1 MLVSAAREFAVNLER
16 SAWIGLIVVCSCF
29 AACDRT
35 EDLVHTSADG
45 KNGTRLAGTAVSAR
59 QVIDDC
65 RAAYQKLSSYED
77 DGYVRLAYRMKGE
90 LLEDRAPLS
99 VAFQRPG
106 LLGIRAYSIEAG
118 PKDGRWRL
126 QLRDSGRSAVAGQVI
141 SRAVPAKADFNWLL
155 SDPAVSEELAAGL
168 AGFPP
173 QLDMLLGPNPMRG
186 LIDDSAL
193 IKLDTPET
201 VGGELCYVVQVT
213 RGPAQYRL
221 WINQATMLLRRL
233 QMPSAHLTPEMLA
246 DSSITNTQLTI
257 ELPGIKTNEP
267 IDWQRFEIDVSPES
281 QLVSHFVPAPPKM
294 QLERLGVKVP
304 AFRLRT
310 VDGKQTFSSGE
321 TSSNQITVLTWMA
334 DHPACKETAAQ
345 LSKIADAVAASP
357 VAHRVQF
364 INVWAEPNPAEGTTF
379 ESLAKDWSLRG
390 KLVLDSEAV
399 GRDLFGVSEAPTLV
413 VVDGQNRLQIF
424 EERSNPFLSQVLPG
438 LVTRLAD
445 GEDLAG
451 DVIRQAKLDEQ
462 RFQAELWMAAA
473 ADAQRSLFTPP
484 TSYPTRVISVT
495 KSGEDIKFASDAQ
508 VVALAVDQSQ
518 MVWTL
523 ISNGL
528 LQRTDPST
536 NAKQEFRTQWSIDAS
551 LPSRLEVS
559 PEGKYLA
566 FSQLN
571 GHVVELFDTTIQ
583 QNRIVNMDTTEGVV
597 DLHWMTLTG
606 SKSPRLAVVTS
617 NKQTKLLDPNNHEQ
631 LSGSCPSTPL
641 ALIPQTISDTSVGGY
656 VVMEDRAIERL
667 ILSSDSTNA
676 TVLGRPAAYSD
687 KKSDVSSLPAKL
699 PTVPSKIAFQ
709 PAAGPWKSLST
720 SHGTTTLARGW
731 IAQDEPGV
739 FLLNDQLQQ
748 RWLYRLPL
756 SEERISTL
764 IATANI
770 DPARGQ
776 PLWAITL
783 GNNVVHL
790 LPGDGILTD
799 HMQFEE
805 PVRGLGLVPV
815 GNRLVLYVAHPKSV
829 ATYSVGGKY

>member
-1 MLVSAAREFAVNLER
+1 MDARVSCEGFAVKLQR
-16 SAWIGLIVVCSCF
+16 SVWIVLMVVCGCF

-45 KNGTRLAGTAVSAR
+45 RSGTRLAGTAISAR

-65 RAAYQKLSSYED
+65 RQAYQKLSSYED

-118 PKDGRWRL
+118 PSDGRWRL
-126 QLRDSGRSAVAGQVI
+126 QLRDSGRSAVAGQVV
-141 SRAVPAKADFNWLL
+141 SRATPAKADFNWLL
-155 SDPAVSEELAAGL
+155 SDPAVAEELAAGL

-186 LIDDSAL
+186 LVDDSAL
-193 IKLDTPET
+193 LKLDAPET

-246 DSSITNTQLTI
+246 DSNITSTQLTI
-257 ELPGIKTNEP
+257 ELPGIKTNEA
-267 IDWQRFEIDVSPES
+267 IDWKKYEINVSPES
-281 QLVSHFVPAPPKM
+281 KLVSHFVPAPPKM
-294 QLERLGVKVP
+294 QLERLGLKVP
-304 AFRLRT
+304 AFRLRSN
-310 VDGKQTFSSGE
+310 DGKQTFSADG
-321 TSSNQITVLTWMA
+321 TNSNKITVLTWMA
-334 DHPACKETAAQ
+334 DHPACKETAAR
-345 LSKIADAVAASP
+345 LSKIADAVAATS
-357 VAHRVQF
+357 VAHRIQF
-364 INVWAEPNPAEGTTF
+364 VNVWAEPQPAEGTTF
-379 ESLAKDWSLRG
+379 ESLSKDWDLRG

-399 GRDLFGVSEAPTLV
+399 GRDVFGVSEAPTIV
-413 VVDGQNRLQIF
+413 VIDGQNRLQIF
-424 EERSNPFLSQVLPG
+424 EERSNPFLTQVLPG
-438 LVTRLAD
+438 LLGRLAE

-451 DVIRQAKLDEQ
+451 EAIRQAKLEEQ
-462 RFQAELWMAAA
+462 RFEAELWMAAA
-473 ADAQRSLFTPP
+473 VDAQRSLFVPP
-484 TSYPTRVISVT
+484 ASYPSRVIPLV
-495 KSGEDIKFASDAQ
+495 KSGEDLQLSGDAQ
-508 VVALAVDQSQ
+508 VVALTVDESQ

-523 ISNGL
+523 TSNGV

-536 NAKQEFRTQWSIDAS
+536 NAKQEFRTRWSIDAA
-551 LPSRLEVS
+551 LPARLEVS
-559 PEGKYLA
+559 PDGKYLA

-571 GHVVELFDTTIQ
+571 GHAVELFDTTIQ
-583 QNRIVNMDTTEGVV
+583 QNRNVNLETTEGVV
-597 DLHWMTLTG
+597 DLHWMTLVG
-606 SKSPRLAVVTS
+606 SKSPRLAVVTT

-641 ALIPQTISDTSVGGY
+641 ALVPQSISDTSVGGY

-667 ILSSDSTNA
+667 ILSSDSTNGS
-676 TVLGRPAAYSD
+676 VVGRPAAYND
-687 KKSDVSSLPAKL
+687 KKSDSSKL
-699 PTVPSKIAFQ
+699 PTAPSKIAFQ

-720 SHGTTTLARGW
+720 AQGTVILARGW
-731 IAQDEPGV
+731 IAQDEPAV
-739 FLLNDQLQQ
+739 FLLNEQLQQ

-756 SEERISTL
+756 TEDRISSLTT
-764 IATANI
+764 TANI
-770 DPARGQ
+770 DPATGQ
-776 PLWAITL
+776 PLWAITQ
-783 GNNVVHL
+783 GNGVVHI

-799 HMQFEE
+799 HMQFDE

-815 GNRLVLYVAHPKSV
+815 GNRLVLYVAHPKRI
-829 ATYSVGGKY
+829 ATYSVGGKQ